1 MEQHQQQSDHDLLI
15 ELKSEVRALRDEL
28 KKVTD
33 SYSKLVEDHET
44 RIRSLEKQ
52 VDDYGIVKKIV
63 YGAVGVVLLSFMGAL
78 TYLVINK

>member
-1 MEQHQQQSDHDLLI
+1 MEQQKQTDHDLLI

-52 VDDYGIVKKIV
+52 VDDYAIIKKLV